1 MINLLRWDQ
10 HTRGICELISEVRT
24 CAATA
29 VEAAAHVDGGASLRC
44 LLFTTANIF
53 HLSPSRC
60 LGVPLP
66 DRALASKCEMVFDFW
81 SMLDDTVLIHKNYR
95 TVDNKGVR

>member
-66 DRALASKCEMVFDFW
+66 DRALASKSTHRIGMCIM
-81 SMLDDTVLIHKNYR
+81 SMLIGFMCFLVLLLLLC
-95 TVDNKGVR
+95 